1 MKIVV
6 LGAGII
12 GITTTYYLAKHGH
25 KVIAIDRQPKPAFET
40 SYANGGQIS
49 ASHAWPWA
57 SPGVARK
64 VIASFSDPNAPFL
77 FRPSLNLR
85 QWIFGMAFLSN
96 TSAVRF
102 HHNTKSNVALSVYSA
117 KCLRELLKSQVP
129 RDSFSETG
137 ILTVFEDHDSLE
149 DTYKINLT
157 VNQAG
162 GSLERISEEKC
173 KSLEP
178 ALTRSNRLAGGIFAA
193 DDFHGNA
200 FDFAQR
206 LMREC
211 RSMGVEFLMD
221 TTIKGWNRKNFRAE
235 AVQTS
240 KGAFSADT
248 FVVTAGATTAS
259 LMRQLGIG
267 VPVYPTK
274 GYSISIPITDQNHH
288 LMPSMS
294 ITHEQKRIVI
304 TPLED
309 ALRVAGIAE
318 LADFNA
324 RTIDPRRINTIKL
337 AVSSILPGIIPDNA
351 DLKPWVG
358 LRPMTPDCLPII
370 GVSPC
375 KNVYLNVGHGSF
387 GWTQACGSGKLVSDL
402 ISGTTP
408 DHDLKAFR
416 LERFPAWSRI

>member
-1 MKIVV
+1 MKIIV
-6 LGAGII
+6 LGTGII
-12 GITTTYYLAKHGH
+12 GITTTYYLAKCGH

-40 SYANGGQIS
+40 SFANGGQIS

-64 VIASFSDPNAPFL
+64 VIASFSDPDAPFL
-77 FRPSLNLR
+77 FRPRLNLR

-96 TSAVRF
+96 ASAVRF
-102 HHNTKSNVALSVYSA
+102 HHNTKSNVALSAYSA
-117 KCLRELLKSQVP
+117 KCLRELLTSQAIP
-129 RDSFSETG
+129 NAFSETG
-137 ILTVFEDHDSLE
+137 ILTVFEDHDALE
-149 DTYKINLT
+149 ATANINLT
-157 VNQAG
+157 VNHAG

-173 KSLEP
+173 KLLEP
-178 ALTRSNRLAGGIFAA
+178 ALTRCNQLAGGIFAA
-193 DDFHGNA
+193 EDFYSNA
-200 FDFAQR
+200 FDFAQC

-211 RSMGVEFLMD
+211 RSMGAEFLMD
-221 TTIKGWNRKNFRAE
+221 TTIKGWSYKNFRAK
-235 AVQTS
+235 AAQTS
-240 KGAFSADT
+240 KGEFSADA
-248 FVVTAGATTAS
+248 FVVATGATTAS
-259 LMRQLGIG
+259 IMRQLGIG
-267 VPVYPTK
+267 VPVYPIK

-288 LMPSMS
+288 LMPSKS

-304 TPLED
+304 TPLKD
-309 ALRVAGIAE
+309 GLRVAGLAE
-318 LADFNA
+318 LDDFNLQ
-324 RTIDPRRINTIKL
+324 TIDLRRIDTIKS
-337 AVSSILPGIIPDNA
+337 AVSTILPGIIPDNA

-416 LERFPAWSRI
+416 LERFPAWARI